1 MFRCAKFG
9 KQNDD
14 GDEYI
19 IDWLKEIKSTIK
31 YLEDDE
37 VGEKCTTETCDTA
50 QQLQQKQAVSLK
62 IRVVEDEQK
71 DEDNIFYKRANWETI
86 YSNESHED
94 RKKLYDQKLNWTTNF
109 SAF

>member
-1 MFRCAKFG
+1 MFRCSKFG

-31 YLEDDE
+31 YFEDDE
-37 VGEKCTTETCDTA
+37 IGEKCTAETCDTA
-50 QQLQQKQAVSLK
+50 QQLEQQ
-62 IRVVEDEQK
+62 RVVSEKLRAVEEEPK
-71 DEDNIFYKRANWETI
+71 DEDNIFYKRSNWETI
-86 YSNESHED
+86 YSSETEED
-94 RKKLYDQKLNWTTNF
+94 RKNLYDQKLNWETNF

>member
-14 GDEYI
+14 NDEYI

-31 YLEDDE
+31 YIEDDE

-50 QQLQQKQAVSLK
+50 HQLQQQKSVSLK
-62 IRVVEDEQK
+62 IQVVDEEPKREDT
-71 DEDNIFYKRANWETI
+71 IFYKRANWETI
-86 YSNESHED
+86 YSNETQED
-94 RKKLYDQKLNWTTNF
+94 RKNLYDQQLNWTTNF
-109 SAF
+109 NAF